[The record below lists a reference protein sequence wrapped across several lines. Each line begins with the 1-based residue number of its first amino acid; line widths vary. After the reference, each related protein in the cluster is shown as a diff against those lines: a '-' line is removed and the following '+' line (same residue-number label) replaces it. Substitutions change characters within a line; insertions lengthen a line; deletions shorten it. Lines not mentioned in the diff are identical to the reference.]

1 MMPRPV
7 TALLCVLIA
16 PVTCWRGSARHTRHR
31 DLKDLLLQRA
41 VQTPLAQFHE
51 RCAPRD
57 EVHAEWLYRFEGNE
71 HLRSTSASGQLHALD
86 ALAVGVGGDE
96 PRWRRYLSA
105 MLAASPYE
113 YASRRE
119 VFSKATNRVQLQRRG
134 SLVEP
139 RALAISL
146 MHTREQLAAEWSHDA
161 RALLRGGADDARA
174 LQFINRVGAGSW
186 SSDVSDASEIGCADE
201 SSDVC
206 EEPTAVPVFFPA
218 QEAYAS
224 ARQFASSPLSTP
236 LRLHNYDLLRLL
248 AMRTSIREVARALRR
263 AGVAGVRGPSDRGA
277 LFESPVLARRAAPIL
292 ERAEREHGHL
302 FKGCVRLGHSEK
314 FLSALLA
321 EAAEPSA
328 ELPTRLV
335 VLELARALLAARA
348 STVERWPEGKNGLA
362 HIASD
367 HLELQRAQLEL
378 DYAL

>member
-1 MMPRPV
+1 MVRRGTRA
-7 TALLCVLIA
+7 TATSR
-16 PVTCWRGSARHTRHR
+16 TCCSNARCKTR
-31 DLKDLLLQRA
+31 
-41 VQTPLAQFHE
+41 LAQFHE

-186 SSDVSDASEIGCADE
+186 SSDVSDPSEIGCADE

-206 EEPTAVPVFFPA
+206 EEPTAVPVFF
-218 QEAYAS
+218 S
-224 ARQFASSPLSTP
+224 RRRRTHLRGSSPHP
-236 LRLHNYDLLRLL
+236 
-248 AMRTSIREVARALRR
+248 
-263 AGVAGVRGPSDRGA
+263 PSRHRCA
-277 LFESPVLARRAAPIL
+277 FTTTI
-292 ERAEREHGHL
+292 
-302 FKGCVRLGHSEK
+302 C
-314 FLSALLA
+314 
-321 EAAEPSA
+321 
-328 ELPTRLV
+328 
-335 VLELARALLAARA
+335 
-348 STVERWPEGKNGLA
+348 
-362 HIASD
+362 
-367 HLELQRAQLEL
+367 
-378 DYAL
+378 

>member
-139 RALAISL
+139 RALAVSL

-206 EEPTAVPVFFPA
+206 EEPTAVPVFF
-218 QEAYAS
+218 
-224 ARQFASSPLSTP
+224 F
-236 LRLHNYDLLRLL
+236 
-248 AMRTSIREVARALRR
+248 R
-263 AGVAGVRGPSDRGA
+263 AGGVHICEAVRLIPPLDT
-277 LFESPVLARRAAPIL
+277 AAPSQL
-292 ERAEREHGHL
+292 R
-302 FKGCVRLGHSEK
+302 S
-314 FLSALLA
+314 A
-321 EAAEPSA
+321 EAAGDADVDS
-328 ELPTRLV
+328 
-335 VLELARALLAARA
+335 
-348 STVERWPEGKNGLA
+348 
-362 HIASD
+362 
-367 HLELQRAQLEL
+367 
-378 DYAL
+378 